1 MVLLNLIL
9 HEQDVMIRTTFC
21 WHRIWSIDKSGD
33 RIKKNEM
40 DGIRGRYVGQERG
53 MHGYGMET

>member
-1 MVLLNLIL
+1 
-9 HEQDVMIRTTFC
+9 MIRTRFC

-40 DGIRGRYVGQERG
+40 DGARGRFVEQERDMQG
-53 MHGYGMET
+53 HS